1 MIFDFDNK
9 QFDTDDLSKKG
20 KLIFKKLENIYSK
33 KNELKNQLSDI
44 EIIEKFYTD
53 ALKVEL
59 PKEEEKVTEITPQ
72 Q

>member
-9 QFDTDDLSKKG
+9 KFDTDDLSKKG

-59 PKEEEKVTEITPQ
+59 PKEEEKVTEIISQ